1 MQIISI
7 PRPQDG
13 ASAWRSEFFC
23 PDNKLSMLDEAP
35 ATWQQVVPAV
45 CSFCN
50 LTKQVVLQHSA
61 PATWLQIVHAAHA
74 TWLHVVPAACSH
86 CTLTTNLPAA
96 CSSCNLFTICPCSSC
111 NLTTSCPCCM
121 QLLQPDYK
129 LSLLQVALRF
139 PTMEHLV
146 EAGLLTPKGEPNLEP
161 QSLQFKPLA
170 HPCACY
176 LLQAQ
181 MQQCISML
189 LCRTFIRA
197 FICPFDLIWSLDTLY
212 IYWEYDRWQHFV
224 ATIVPGADW
233 YQKPEK
239 Y

>member
-23 PDNKLSMLDEAP
+23 PDNKLSMLHEAP

-86 CTLTTNLPAA
+86 CNLTTNLPAA

-161 QSLQFKPLA
+161 QYVNILP
-170 HPCACY
+170 
-176 LLQAQ
+176 
-181 MQQCISML
+181 
-189 LCRTFIRA
+189 TV
-197 FICPFDLIWSLDTLY
+197 SLDISTLL
-212 IYWEYDRWQHFV
+212 ILSELGLRQVF
-224 ATIVPGADW
+224 
-233 YQKPEK
+233 
-239 Y
+239 